1 MYSGD
6 VVHVQLQNENE
17 NENEPKF
24 LHGLLRRLLP
34 GVRVGRLLRLFLP
47 VPRGRVATIRGSL
60 RRWSLRRRP
69 PRGPV
74 GPSAQ
79 TAAICA
85 RLLGT
90 PSTSPAFS
98 REIRIDVGKKS
109 TTGTCG
115 GEKQHRSRQEESYRG
130 PRRRRERRR
139 EGSMRGK

>member
-1 MYSGD
+1 MD
-6 VVHVQLQNENE
+6 VVAWSQTSGTMNK
-17 NENEPKF
+17 NEPKF
-24 LHGLLRRLLP
+24 PHGLLRRLLP

-47 VPRGRVATIRGSL
+47 VLRGRVATIRGSL
-60 RRWSLRRRP
+60 RRWSLRRRL

-98 REIRIDVGKKS
+98 RGIRIDGGKKS
-109 TTGTCG
+109 TIGTGG
-115 GEKQHRSRQEESYRG
+115 GEKQNRNWQEES
-130 PRRRRERRR
+130 
-139 EGSMRGK
+139 